1 MSNEPKLS
9 ELLSEPAPGDP
20 PRTSGRSVDA
30 ELVLAAIDRMEAAMR
45 SERVTLDCLH
55 AELAAMAKAIAQAK
69 IAVQPGAVKPGAA
82 DGSAALDVAA
92 LLDELQHRVD
102 VMLEIGGRFSRGRAP
117 ADDQVVAAPP
127 GRDTPEEIVEPPPA
141 VDKLLPQPDVEGVP
155 TVSGVVSQLGRTGGE
170 PAGDTSSSGDDAG
183 RNAPPSAAILEAM
196 VLALSALDAVGDGE
210 TETPAAAPT
219 AAPAA
224 APAVTAAAEPFANGF
239 ARASEETGTAVSF
252 APWPP
257 ESAPIPFDS
266 AEPHPGPRPDEAA
279 LSALRPDPL
288 ARLKAMSAE
297 ERIALFS

>member
-9 ELLSEPAPGDP
+9 ELLSEPAPGDPP

-82 DGSAALDVAA
+82 DGGAALDVAA

-127 GRDTPEEIVEPPPA
+127 GRDAPEEIVEPPPA
-141 VDKLLPQPDVEGVP
+141 VDKPLPQPDVEGVP
-155 TVSGVVSQLGRTGGE
+155 TVSGVVSRLGRAGGE
-170 PAGDTSSSGDDAG
+170 PAADASLSGDGAG
-183 RNAPPSAAILEAM
+183 RPPSAAILEAM
-196 VLALSALDAVGDGE
+196 VLALSALDPVGDGE
-210 TETPAAAPT
+210 TETPAAAPA

-224 APAVTAAAEPFANGF
+224 VPAVTPAAEPFANGF
-239 ARASEETGTAVSF
+239 APASEETGTTVSF

-257 ESAPIPFDS
+257 ESVPIPFDS

-279 LSALRPDPL
+279 PSAMRPDPL